1 VRPTPSE
8 VVQGVRRILRD
19 VIEPDLASEH
29 ARKQLRQ
36 IRAVLAQVDWNDAG
50 FALAERNGR
59 LADALMDLRRWIEQA
74 PQRISDFAVAA
85 PALQDIAAPEVDT
98 FDSQAEWE
106 RRLSAAAVAIVDPL
120 ADWFA
125 RFPDDRD
132 LDALRRRVLDTV
144 G

>member
-1 VRPTPSE
+1 MRPTPSE

-29 ARKQLRQ
+29 VRKQLRQ
-36 IRAVLAQVDWNDAG
+36 IRAVLAQVDWNNAG
-50 FALAERNGR
+50 FALAERNRR
-59 LADALMDLRRWIEQA
+59 LADALIDLRRWVEQD
-74 PQRISDFAVAA
+74 PQRMSAFAAA
-85 PALQDIAAPEVDT
+85 RPAMQDIAAPEVDT

-106 RRLSAAAVAIVDPL
+106 RRLSAAAVAVVDPL
-120 ADWFA
+120 ADWLA

-132 LDALRRRVLDTV
+132 LHVLRQRVLDTV

>member
-19 VIEPDLASEH
+19 VIEPDLTSEH

-50 FALAERNGR
+50 FTLAERNRR
-59 LADALMDLRRWIEQA
+59 LADALMDLRRWVEQDT
-74 PQRISDFAVAA
+74 QRMSAFAAAA
-85 PALQDIAAPEVDT
+85 PALQDIAAPGVAT
-98 FDSQAEWE
+98 FDSQTEWE
-106 RRLSAAAVAIVDPL
+106 RRLSAAAVAVVDPL
-120 ADWFA
+120 ADWLA

-132 LDALRRRVLDTV
+132 VHALRRRVLDTI

>member
-1 VRPTPSE
+1 

-29 ARKQLRQ
+29 VRKQLRQ
-36 IRAVLAQVDWNDAG
+36 IRAVLAQVDWNNAG
-50 FALAERNGR
+50 FALAERNRR
-59 LADALMDLRRWIEQA
+59 LADALIDLRRWVEQD
-74 PQRISDFAVAA
+74 PQRMSAFAAA
-85 PALQDIAAPEVDT
+85 RPAMQDIAAPEVDT

-106 RRLSAAAVAIVDPL
+106 RRLSAAAVAVVDPL
-120 ADWFA
+120 ADWLA

-132 LDALRRRVLDTV
+132 LHVLRQRVLDTV